1 MKTIYCKHNL
11 IRISKKTNT
20 LCVIIFVLLN
30 LSRINAQQT
39 KRIPYRFGAGIG
51 THISGNAHGGIYDVY
66 GSLYNGKN
74 LISFGPCI
82 QNNSNPLSG
91 ARISCS
97 RMLTGQDDFSKN
109 GITNFEDDR
118 LQLYVFSFLQ
128 YLHNTHLSSGAIKQ
142 EQLMSSGNEHQFD
155 YHSIKLST
163 IELGVGFGLN
173 LKLSKKMVWG
183 NYIGISTIYHTNYMN
198 GLHTDKVEPVLVLG
212 TSFGFNF
219 L

>member
-1 MKTIYCKHNL
+1 MKTSNYKSNL
-11 IRISKKTNT
+11 IRISEKANI
-20 LCVIIFVLLN
+20 LYVIIIVLLN
-30 LSRINAQQT
+30 LSHLNAQQIE
-39 KRIPYRFGAGIG
+39 RMPYRFGAGIG
-51 THISGNAHGGIYDVY
+51 THISGNAHGNIYDVY

-91 ARISCS
+91 ARISFS
-97 RMLTGQDDFSKN
+97 HMLTGQDDLSKN
-109 GITNFEDDR
+109 SITNFEDDK
-118 LQLYVFSFLQ
+118 LQLFVFSFCQ
-128 YLHNTHLSSGAIKQ
+128 YLHNAHLSSGAIKQ
-142 EQLMSSGNEHQFD
+142 EQLMSRGNEHQLD
-155 YHSIKLST
+155 YNSIKLST

-183 NYIGISTIYHTNYMN
+183 NYIGISTIYHTNYIN
-198 GLHTDKVEPVLVLG
+198 GLHTDKIAPVLVVG